1 MCPYSLRA
9 LSKTRTKRLLAGV
22 SLPGKQDKEQNGFR
36 NAIQNETL
44 GSTPA
49 LAVSLETIE
58 TGSLFQIGINW
69 SVILGYSPFFLTD
82 RLACVFK
89 SSSFSGLL

>member
-1 MCPYSLRA
+1 MCPDSLRA
-9 LSKTRTKRLLAGV
+9 LSKQERNACSPVYRY
-22 SLPGKQDKEQNGFR
+22 PGEQDKERSGFR